1 MIVTNI
7 FKRLTIRAII
17 ACFFLSFSANFFVLF
32 CNAAGNLYNQI
43 LIESFITS
51 LNITL
56 IIILVS
62 ISEAR
67 RFNLKFGA
75 THLLSFPLC
84 IMLYTHGQFINPQK
98 LIIAFSLLFAAN
110 ILSKE
115 INKINPVK
123 DFFVL
128 GFIFTSLSYI
138 NLNLSLFFL
147 SIGLVIIY
155 IPSKQ
160 EALISLLL
168 GIVAA
173 LSILITISHAI
184 TGNIFYTQPEIL
196 GTNILTPFAK
206 NNSEF
211 VWISTVIIA
220 LIASLLMK
228 QKKLQKRSLFDL
240 GNNGN
245 FMSIWLV
252 ISLIFRVFDLYQDES
267 KWLLS
272 YIPTAFIIGNIFETL
287 TKERN
292 REILFFSIIITGVI
306 SNLYKNGLI

>member
-1 MIVTNI
+1 MFFISI
-7 FKRLTIRAII
+7 F
-17 ACFFLSFSANFFVLF
+17 
-32 CNAAGNLYNQI
+32 
-43 LIESFITS
+43 
-51 LNITL
+51 
-56 IIILVS
+56 
-62 ISEAR
+62 
-67 RFNLKFGA
+67 
-75 THLLSFPLC
+75 
-84 IMLYTHGQFINPQK
+84 
-98 LIIAFSLLFAAN
+98 
-110 ILSKE
+110 
-115 INKINPVK
+115 
-123 DFFVL
+123 
-128 GFIFTSLSYI
+128 
-138 NLNLSLFFL
+138 
-147 SIGLVIIY
+147 LVIIY
-155 IPSKQ
+155 IPFKQ
-160 EALISLLL
+160 KALISILL

-173 LSILITISHAI
+173 LLILITISHAF

-252 ISLIFRVFDLYQDES
+252 ISIIFRVFDLYQDES

-272 YIPTAFIIGNIFETL
+272 YIPTAFFIGNIFETL

>member
-1 MIVTNI
+1 MVTNI

-17 ACFFLSFSANFFVLF
+17 IGFFLTYSANFFVLF
-32 CNAAGNLYNQI
+32 CRASGNLYNQI
-43 LIESFITS
+43 FIESFFFS
-51 LNITL
+51 LNILL
-56 IIILVS
+56 IIILAA

-75 THLLSFPLC
+75 THLISFPLC
-84 IMLYTHGQFINPQK
+84 ILLFAQGHFVNPQK

-123 DFFVL
+123 DFFLL

-138 NLNLSLFFL
+138 NPNLSLFFP
-147 SIGLVIIY
+147 SILLTILY

-160 EALISLLL
+160 KALISILL

-196 GTNILTPFAK
+196 GSHIFTPFK
-206 NNSEF
+206 DNNSEF

-240 GNNGN
+240 GNSGN

-252 ISLIFRVFDLYQDES
+252 ISIIFRVFDLYEDES

-272 YIPTAFIIGNIFETL
+272 YIPTAFFIGNIFETL
-287 TKERN
+287 TKERY
-292 REILFFSIIITGVI
+292 REILFYSLLFVGVMYNI
-306 SNLYKNGLI
+306 SLI

>member
-1 MIVTNI
+1 MITNI

-17 ACFFLSFSANFFVLF
+17 TCFFLTYSANFFVLF
-32 CNAAGNLYNQI
+32 CRADGNLYNQI
-43 LIESFITS
+43 FIESFIFS
-51 LNITL
+51 LNILL
-56 IIILVS
+56 IIILAA

-67 RFNLKFGA
+67 KFNLKFGA
-75 THLLSFPLC
+75 THLISFPLC
-84 IMLYTHGQFINPQK
+84 IILFAQGHYVNPQK

-115 INKINPVK
+115 INEINPVK
-123 DFFVL
+123 DFFLL

-138 NLNLSLFFL
+138 NLNLSLFFF
-147 SIGLVIIY
+147 SIVLVIIY

-160 EALISLLL
+160 KALISILL
-168 GIVAA
+168 GIAAA

-196 GTNILTPFAK
+196 GSNIFTPFDK

-220 LIASLLMK
+220 LIASLWMK

-240 GNNGN
+240 GNSGN

-252 ISLIFRVFDLYQDES
+252 ISLIFRFFDLYQDES

-272 YIPTAFIIGNIFETL
+272 YIPTAFFIGNIFEMIR
-287 TKERN
+287 KDRN
-292 REILFFSIIITGVI
+292 REILFFSILFIGVI
-306 SNLYKNGLI
+306 SNLYENGLI